1 MINQS
6 EVLAISEYIQD
17 RHKEPLKLTRP
28 RELLVAC
35 EPMRSHV
42 NLSSILRTAGCFAV
56 SRVIAT
62 GQAKVI
68 DKVARDG
75 AQEVEVKVHRTLA
88 PVLKKLKLEGYRLVG
103 LEQTNDSERIFEYA
117 FDRKT
122 CLVIGNERKGIDPEN
137 LALLDE
143 VIEIPIWGL
152 PYSLNVA
159 SATAMALYE
168 YCRRFPE
175 G

>member
-1 MINQS
+1 
-6 EVLAISEYIQD
+6 
-17 RHKEPLKLTRP
+17 
-28 RELLVAC
+28 
-35 EPMRSHV
+35 MRSNV
-42 NLSSILRTAGCFAV
+42 NLSSILRTAGCF
-56 SRVIAT
+56 SIPRVIAA

-68 DKVARDG
+68 SKVARDG
-75 AQEVEVKVHRTLA
+75 EHAVEVEVRRTLP

-103 LEQTNDSERIFEYA
+103 LEQTNDSHRIFDYA

-137 LALLDE
+137 LALLDD
-143 VIEIPIWGL
+143 VVEIPIWGL

-168 YCRRFPE
+168 YCRQFPE